1 MDPASVTLAIGV
13 ASKAFSML
21 KRGFE
26 IGRDIESMHGDI
38 QKWMGA
44 SAQIAAI
51 EKTTKNPSAITRL
64 LTGAGNIEAMATQAV
79 LARKQIEAQR
89 YELKVWIS
97 MTYGISTW
105 EEILRTEGQLRKQQQ
120 AAIEQQQAFFA
131 KVFLGPSFCYCRHR
145 RRLAVLFCNVSERTA
160 TMTNLTAIL
169 GAVAPTLAT
178 AMGGP
183 LGGMALKMVA
193 DKLGLSESTMEA
205 VEAAVTNASPEP
217 ARRHQEGRS

>member
-1 MDPASVTLAIGV
+1 VDPASVTLAIGA

-44 SAQIAAI
+44 SAQIATI
-51 EKTTKNPSAITRL
+51 EKATKNPGMVTRL

-89 YELKVWIS
+89 YELKVWVS
-97 MTYGISTW
+97 MTYGIGTW

-120 AAIEQQQAFFA
+120 AAAEQQQAFFA
-131 KVFLGPSFCYCRHR
+131 KVFLGST
-145 RRLAVLFCNVSERTA
+145 LFA
-160 TMTNLTAIL
+160 TVGI
-169 GAVAPTLAT
+169 
-178 AMGGP
+178 GGG
-183 LGGMALKMVA
+183 LLYFFALFLK
-193 DKLGLSESTMEA
+193 DL
-205 VEAAVTNASPEP
+205 
-217 ARRHQEGRS
+217 QQ